1 MAFRSLLSLC
11 ALASQALAPQ
21 GTLVTCHTAVE
32 GEECYDIVV
41 WAMTTGIRD
50 RPEWYPGLDASST
63 FREFQQFHYDHPEY
77 RVLQCSPPCPEADG
91 TCCCV
96 ATNATQPQCY
106 NDILWALTVGIHS
119 NPEWYPGLTANSSWV
134 EFQSYVAGQDDR
146 CGLPCVDQSSQCL
159 QYHQGGGDHQRLW
172 RRDRLRHR
180 PSQRDR
186 KCCWGVAGGT
196 DFCGRAGVRRLT
208 SESGCC
214 YGDRELDCQQVD

>member
-146 CGLPCVDQSSQCL
+146 CGLPCVDQSSHASSTTKAAATTSG
-159 QYHQGGGDHQRLW
+159 YGGEID
-172 RRDRLRHR
+172 
-180 PSQRDR
+180 S
-186 KCCWGVAGGT
+186 GT
-196 DFCGRAGVRRLT
+196 DQASETASAVGGSLGVLT
-208 SESGCC
+208 SVAALAC
-214 YGDRELDCQQVD
+214 VA